1 MQRPT
6 ATRNVRK
13 ATKDR
18 VPVHALSCSR
28 ILDKLFHIKEITQRG
43 WKSDMRGK
51 VCLHGCPRWVFIYWR
66 LTTRRPSRG
75 CISRGLRRCRAS
87 TLCSYGPFQNIW
99 TQHSLCRTIIGGLWV
114 DSHHDLR
121 SQKEVELAH
130 DGVVD
135 MIDEWESCC
144 VVWTRHMVH
153 GMMAR
158 TTYDTVRYQHFSHHA
173 HWKALSPVYLLNT
186 VST

>member
-28 ILDKLFHIKEITQRG
+28 ILDRLFHIEEITQRG

-66 LTTRRPSRG
+66 LTIRRPSRG
-75 CISRGLRRCRAS
+75 CISRVRRRCRAS
-87 TLCSYGPFQNIW
+87 TSCLCGPFQNIW
-99 TQHSLCRTIIGGLWV
+99 TQHSLGRTIVGGLCV
-114 DSHHDLR
+114 ESHHDLR
-121 SQKEVELAH
+121 SKKEVELAH

-135 MIDEWESCC
+135 MIDGWESCC
-144 VVWTRHMVH
+144 VVWTRHIITEKT
-153 GMMAR
+153 GA
-158 TTYDTVRYQHFSHHA
+158 
-173 HWKALSPVYLLNT
+173 
-186 VST
+186 